1 MSVNKYKIVI
11 PTNDKQIDIPIEL
24 KWDFGGRDGGIEE
37 YEKTVLSEVLG
48 IPNDFEVD
56 RFSHNDYQI
65 LNVLKTSLNYE
76 FYFYDGLPQNI
87 PSANITNY
95 VSSYLTA
102 GFTEKELY
110 YYSKPFTKSFFKLDF
125 YDTTDPVN
133 QTLYFTIILPVQQ
146 GLTESVTISTLLP
159 NVDVKK
165 PTMKLDFIGDK
176 EGFFIYWLR
185 KRNFIDISQ
194 FYMSAKFFNGSTG
207 IYTTMVNQPQFQIP
221 NPYTFNGD
229 NYFYYKVNLNYNDK
243 TYQAYRT
250 DNNIQRVGLE
260 NNPIVWFEY
269 VNP

>member
-24 KWDFGGRDGGIEE
+24 KWDFGGRDGGIED

-65 LNVLKTSLNYE
+65 LNVLKTSLNYG
-76 FYFYDGLPQNI
+76 FYFYNGLPQNI
-87 PSANITNY
+87 PSANISNY
-95 VSSYLTA
+95 VSSYLTV

-159 NVDVKK
+159 MIRILIWLPVKA
-165 PTMKLDFIGDK
+165 L
-176 EGFFIYWLR
+176 
-185 KRNFIDISQ
+185 
-194 FYMSAKFFNGSTG
+194 
-207 IYTTMVNQPQFQIP
+207 
-221 NPYTFNGD
+221 
-229 NYFYYKVNLNYNDK
+229 YF
-243 TYQAYRT
+243 
-250 DNNIQRVGLE
+250 
-260 NNPIVWFEY
+260 
-269 VNP
+269 